1 MTSYFLDTSALAKHY
16 VEEIGSG
23 WIRSLVATKAHRTIA
38 VCDLTPI
45 EFFAVLARRQR
56 EGLLTEAEQST
67 LQSEFLTHLEAYLV
81 IPLKGNVLTNAREFV
96 TKYPL
101 RPPDALQLASAL
113 YIARDLGEDA
123 VFLCAD
129 HQLLAAAEAEGL
141 ATDNPNLHP

>member
-1 MTSYFLDTSALAKHY
+1 MLRAGFYKHY
-16 VEEIGSG
+16 LKEYAPVEIKDS
-23 WIRSLVATKAHRTIA
+23 
-38 VCDLTPI
+38 
-45 EFFAVLARRQR
+45 
-56 EGLLTEAEQST
+56 
-67 LQSEFLTHLEAYLV
+67 
-81 IPLKGNVLTNAREFV
+81 VLTNAREFV

-129 HQLLAAAEAEGL
+129 HQLLAAAEAERL